1 MPSPALQRFLGSMH
15 LNYDQW
21 HDGDGFDLDAL
32 AELEGAE
39 RAQALEILDDRLA
52 SSGAGWREVDAVAAL
67 DDPEARTRLEQ
78 LARHRSAE
86 VRLRAVTHLKQRGRP
101 DIAEQEIVRL
111 LGAAE
116 LEVGIDALMTLAE
129 DHPTPAVREA
139 LLSCAVDGAP
149 DLRVHAAALALY
161 LAGGA
166 DSAFDWNRR
175 PLFLRFAEEDRQ
187 VRVKALDDLK
197 ALMP

>member
-1 MPSPALQRFLGSMH
+1 MRSPALQRFLDSLH
-15 LNYDQW
+15 LTYDQW
-21 HDGDGFDLDAL
+21 HDGEGFDLAAL
-32 AELEGAE
+32 AELEGPE

-67 DDPEARTRLEQ
+67 DGPGAHDRLEQ
-78 LARHRSAE
+78 LAGHRSGE
-86 VRLRAVTHLKQRGRP
+86 VRLRAARHLSERGRP
-101 DIAEQEIVRL
+101 EAAEREIVRL
-111 LGAAE
+111 LRAPE
-116 LEVGIDALMTLAE
+116 LETGIDALMTLAE

-139 LLSCAVDGAP
+139 LLYCAVDGAP

-175 PLFLRFAEEDRQ
+175 PLFLQFGEEDRQ
-187 VRVKALDDLK
+187 VRVRALDGLK